1 MIMINFDLVEVMGF
15 SFDMESFPCIC
26 IHITFPDNLV
36 QIDLTDMF
44 DTLYEQ
50 HKKEIFFGMGI

>member
-1 MIMINFDLVEVMGF
+1 MIDFDLVEVMGF
-15 SFDMESFPCIC
+15 SFDMEYFPHTC
-26 IHITFPDNLV
+26 IHITFPNNLV

-44 DTLYEQ
+44 DTLYKQ